1 MKGICVFCG
10 SAPGNDPEFVAA
22 ASDLGQLLARRGID
36 VIYGGGRVGMMGALA
51 DSALVAGGRVH
62 GVIPR
67 AMVNLEL
74 AHDYLTE
81 LHVVET
87 MHERKALM
95 AEMADAFIAMPG
107 GFGTLDELFEALTW
121 SQLGIHDK
129 PCGLLNT
136 RGYFDS
142 LLDFLDR
149 AVNQGFIPAGHRN
162 LLFDESTAAVLV
174 DNIEAMTHW

>member
-1 MKGICVFCG
+1 MKRICVFCG

-22 ASDLGQLLARRGID
+22 ASDLGQILAQRGIE

-51 DSALVAGGRVH
+51 DSALAAGGRVH

-67 AMVNLEL
+67 AMVRLEL
-74 AHDYLTE
+74 AHDALTE

-95 AEMADAFIAMPG
+95 AEMADAFVAMPG

-149 AVNQGFIPAGHRN
+149 AVNQGFIPAGHRS
-162 LLFDESTAAVLV
+162 LLFDDSTATVLV